1 MDGKVNRRLCSCPWR
16 EHPQRYALPER
27 VSNSQSKTRELSH
40 SYCFFCKPSF
50 QCKAPRIEGIL
61 QGRCGKYT
69 CTSPWDNYQKNP
81 FQDPWR
87 QAFKHERTTSFPGF
101 SLFLPNKRE
110 SPGNEVDE
118 RNEVSDVEIE
128 EARNLQNPIML
139 NDAEL
144 RIKFTSF
151 FNGYKRI
158 F

>member
-1 MDGKVNRRLCSCPWR
+1 MKLNKIGQVWDSVNRVLSDFIGLLSAQNFVTIATWR
-16 EHPQRYALPER
+16 NDFSSLLQTLLPNHR
-27 VSNSQSKTRELSH
+27 G
-40 SYCFFCKPSF
+40 P
-50 QCKAPRIEGIL
+50 IEGIL

-69 CTSPWDNYQKNP
+69 CTSPWENYQMNP
-81 FQDPWR
+81 FQNPWR

-101 SLFLPNKRE
+101 SLFLPNKRQ
-110 SPGNEVDE
+110 SPGNAVDE

-139 NDAEL
+139 NDVEL
-144 RIKFTSF
+144 RIKFTSR